1 MNEQKNEG
9 MQQTLPCAVV
19 QDLMPLEIDGVA
31 SRQSSELVR
40 AHMERCEGCRA
51 AYARMNAE
59 ISLKEQEQIPALRDV
74 MRALWRRLSVR
85 AALAAAAVGILLCIT
100 VWVLSITV
108 VGIPSENIVR
118 DSIEMTIDDGCAL
131 LRYAT
136 IRDRRS
142 HTGYGYRFEENL
154 QKENEL
160 TLYICNRTSLL
171 RKWQDYALYAL
182 TGEGMAQ
189 HEIDLC
195 DLVSGYGAAR
205 YPQDA
210 VISAVVY
217 RDDIDS
223 ERGESLVLWQAE
235 EEQYP
240 LLTIKALA
248 EGYQNR
254 FRE

>member
-85 AALAAAAVGILLCIT
+85 AALAAAAVSVLLCIAAWT
-100 VWVLSITV
+100 LSITV

-240 LLTIKALA
+240 LLTMKALA

>member
-40 AHMERCEGCRA
+40 THMERCEGCRA